1 MNGLNHGDT
10 MLDLSGRSIVFIVVL
25 FLLAISTYSRNI
37 IWKNEIALWKDVA
50 RKCIKK
56 GRCLYNIGH
65 AYHKEGHIDEAIK
78 AYLAALRL
86 NPNYADAYNNLG
98 AAYADHGQWDM
109 AIKALKF
116 KLDYAEAHNSLGNI
130 YYAQGMVDDA
140 INEYLAALKLKPDYT
155 EARHNLNSVYKTKK
169 LKDKGGMGIKEP

>member
-1 MNGLNHGDT
+1 
-10 MLDLSGRSIVFIVVL
+10 
-25 FLLAISTYSRNI
+25 
-37 IWKNEIALWKDVA
+37 
-50 RKCIKK
+50 
-56 GRCLYNIGH
+56 
-65 AYHKEGHIDEAIK
+65 
-78 AYLAALRL
+78 
-86 NPNYADAYNNLG
+86 
-98 AAYADHGQWDM
+98 M

-169 LKDKGGMGIKEP
+169 LKDKGGMGLKEP